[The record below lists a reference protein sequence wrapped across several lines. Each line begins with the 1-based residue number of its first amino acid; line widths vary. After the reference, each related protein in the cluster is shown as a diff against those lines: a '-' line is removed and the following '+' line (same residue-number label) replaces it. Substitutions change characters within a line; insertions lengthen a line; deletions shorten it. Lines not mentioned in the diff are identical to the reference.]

1 MHLTKKKCTTIW
13 RGSRKKTVRARETSC
28 WRSSSVRTA
37 IKSIFKSRKTWV
49 LINLGSLSS
58 SSLNLFN
65 PEMTKRASLPMSF
78 FPLQRGPL
86 GLPSWY
92 SLKPP
97 HVFLYSNAITV
108 CLKDSV
114 VETSLIGLLLFVEF
128 DVNCLRNTEA
138 KRCVFHFLAK
148 HRIDISVLK

>member
-1 MHLTKKKCTTIW
+1 MHEILKREW
-13 RGSRKKTVRARETSC
+13 EDTVRARETSC

-49 LINLGSLSS
+49 LINLGSFSS

-97 HVFLYSNAITV
+97 HTFLYSNTV
-108 CLKDSV
+108 TICLKDSV
-114 VETSLIGLLLFVEF
+114 VETSLIGFILFVKF
-128 DVNCLRNTEA
+128 NVKSPRKSEA
-138 KRCVFHFLAK
+138 KRHVPHFLVK
-148 HRIDISVLK
+148 HRNAISVLK